1 MTLQGSQRRG
11 MRRRMLQSGSGG
23 SQTTDSSAAAMR
35 PDRTTPYSKE
45 ARPENHP
52 ALGTWLPTRPLMLW
66 GTILAFAAPIVAVVT
81 LAATLDRI
89 LPRTLGAAAGREDAW
104 IATASQLRECLSM
117 APRAGMA
124 AWLGQLALVAAASVA
139 ISVRQM
145 RRHRLDDYQGRYRAW
160 GWIAGLAVVATLER
174 QLPLAPLVSTVVSD
188 ATGILLGPGGMAW
201 WLCLSIPCC
210 LSVGLWAVL
219 PMHERACTAS
229 VLATGG
235 LAWLGSATCGW
246 LEAGGP
252 SDRLTL
258 IGGGLTLVGDG
269 LLLIA
274 MLVAA
279 RSVLLEVRGEVR
291 SRPGKGSRTSGTS
304 KDQRADVGSQPRLV
318 RDDDSDDASEAEDD
332 ADRSTQ
338 WSDGSD
344 GSEDESED
352 AWDESGRRLSKS
364 EKKRLRRMARM
375 NRAA

>member
-11 MRRRMLQSGSGG
+11 MRRRMLQSGSGA
-23 SQTTDSSAAAMR
+23 SQTPDASAAATR

-81 LAATLDRI
+81 LAATLDWI
-89 LPRTLGAAAGREDAW
+89 LPRTAGGAAGRGDAW
-104 IATASQLRECLSM
+104 TTTAGQVRECLSM

-124 AWLGQLALVAAASVA
+124 AWLGQLALVVAACVA

-174 QLPLAPLVSTVVSD
+174 QLPLAPLASSVVAD

-210 LSVGLWAVL
+210 LAVGLWAVL
-219 PMHERACTAS
+219 PMHERMCTAS
-229 VLATGG
+229 VLAASG
-235 LAWLGSATCGW
+235 LAWLGAATCGW

-258 IGGGLTLVGDG
+258 TGGGLTLVGDG
-269 LLLIA
+269 LLLVA

-279 RSVLLEVRGEVR
+279 RSVLLEVRGEAR
-291 SRPGKGSRTSGTS
+291 IRPGKGSQTSGKSTAT
-304 KDQRADVGSQPRLV
+304 RADGGSQPRLV
-318 RDDDSDDASEAEDD
+318 RGDESDDASETEDG
-332 ADRSTQ
+332 ADQSTQ

-344 GSEDESED
+344 GGEDESDD
-352 AWDESGRRLSKS
+352 AWDDSGRKLSKS
-364 EKKRLRRMARM
+364 EKKRLRKMARM